1 VPVEQLV
8 NGRVGARVAPL
19 VHLASEPAKNLV
31 GRSLGAMASGHGLAE
46 VVPAPSERIDAGV
59 CTHPESTAGKRLDGA
74 ALAAG
79 ATRART
85 RHDRS
90 A

>member
-1 VPVEQLV
+1 MSNSSKCQQLV

-59 CTHPESTAGKRLDGA
+59 HTDPASTAGKRLDGA
-74 ALAAG
+74 GGRCDASQ
-79 ATRART
+79 
-85 RHDRS
+85 DS
-90 A
+90 S